1 MIKITDNKDKRLRYF
16 SFHFPL
22 LGWGLCV
29 QRGLPL
35 LTLPDI
41 KGAAMTLG
49 AFWITKSL
57 NTVTQAE
64 ATNSQPLVFTISFF
78 RSLARNHLTTGQI
91 NMELRTSGDK
101 KKREGGGGRQ
111 TERVVSDAENQPS
124 NSHPRPFLPRS
135 LTCLNS
141 LTCITG
147 PR

>member
-41 KGAAMTLG
+41 KGPAMTLG

-101 KKREGGGGRQ
+101 KEKRGGSWKTDR
-111 TERVVSDAENQPS
+111 ES
-124 NSHPRPFLPRS
+124 
-135 LTCLNS
+135 CK
-141 LTCITG
+141 
-147 PR
+147 